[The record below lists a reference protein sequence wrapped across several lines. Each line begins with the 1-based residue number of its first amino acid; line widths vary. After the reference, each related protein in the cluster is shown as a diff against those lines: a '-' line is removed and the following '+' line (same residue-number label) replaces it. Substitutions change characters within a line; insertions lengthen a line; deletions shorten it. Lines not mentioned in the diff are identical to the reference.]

1 MNHLTGVQMGIFTNE
16 NDVILFFK
24 RSQHLCLEMFVRK
37 NKSYFRG
44 GHMNSCTKVYFK
56 IPCRYYMIKEK
67 RCPRTSWN
75 YSTCISKCSLKGH

>member
-1 MNHLTGVQMGIFTNE
+1 MLEDTNSLGAAHMLQYVYHLLVMNHLTGVQMGIFTNE

-56 IPCRYYMIKEK
+56 IPCRY
-67 RCPRTSWN
+67 
-75 YSTCISKCSLKGH
+75 